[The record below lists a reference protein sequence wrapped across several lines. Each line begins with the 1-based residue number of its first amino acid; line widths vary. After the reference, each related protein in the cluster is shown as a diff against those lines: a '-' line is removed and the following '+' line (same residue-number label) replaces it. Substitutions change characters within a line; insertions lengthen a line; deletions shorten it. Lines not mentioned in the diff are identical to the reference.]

1 MSEIEDLYSDIIM
14 EHSRDIAHR
23 HLIDD
28 ETCSLHGY
36 NPSCGDDITLHVK
49 FNNDKIED
57 LSFSGSG
64 CAISQSSTSVM
75 IDTLK
80 GKTLD
85 DAKIIVDIFV
95 NMIDRKEITADEQKK
110 LKEAIAFKNISN
122 IPARVKCALLA
133 WKTLKQKLDEI

>member
-14 EHSRDIAHR
+14 EHSRDTAHR

-85 DAKIIVDIFV
+85 EAKIIVDIFV